1 MATTTTTIKRTKF
14 KLTTEQLLDMFY
26 WLKLMRAFDLRLSIL
41 VKQGKV
47 RSGVYTGIGQEAIIV
62 GTCFALRKEDF
73 ICPLHR
79 DLGSFLMKGV
89 EPRAMMSQMF
99 GKATGLSK
107 GRDSAL
113 HSGVSELGIFGNTS
127 MLGANLPVAA
137 GLGLTFKM
145 EKTDNVVV
153 AYFGE
158 GASNTGDFHEALNF
172 AGVQRLPIVFVCE
185 NNLYAYSVPVEK
197 SMAIDDVADRAE
209 SYGFD
214 GVSINGNDVLAV
226 YQSTQGALARARNGE
241 GPTLIEC
248 KTYRWHGH
256 SEHDKAFYRTDE
268 ELAMWKSRDPIPTFT
283 TYLQAGNISERGEA
297 EGNRRPRG
305 GDDRR
310 CRGICDERAGPRVP
324 RTRSRISMPKE
335 LTYLEAIREA
345 LAEEMRRDPKVF
357 VLGEDVG
364 EYGGAFGVTQGLF
377 QEFGESRVID
387 TPISESAIVGISI
400 GASLRGYRPVAEM
413 QFADF
418 ISCGFDQ
425 IVNQAAT
432 LRYRYGGRAS
442 VPIVVRAPS
451 GGNVG
456 GGLYHSQN
464 PEAWFIH
471 RPGLK
476 VVAPS
481 TPFDA
486 KGLLKAAIRD
496 DNPVVYFEHKYLYR
510 RAKGA
515 VPEGDEIVPIGV
527 AATRREGDDITLLT
541 YGAMVQPSLEA
552 ADRLSKDG
560 VEVEVIDLR
569 TLLPFDKDAILRS
582 VEKTNRA
589 MIVHED
595 VKTLGI
601 GAELSAVIMEE
612 RFDALDAPVMR
623 VTYPDTHCPFSNVLE
638 AFNLPDADKI
648 TAALRKLAEY

>member
-1 MATTTTTIKRTKF
+1 
-14 KLTTEQLLDMFY
+14 
-26 WLKLMRAFDLRLSIL
+26 
-41 VKQGKV
+41 
-47 RSGVYTGIGQEAIIV
+47 
-62 GTCFALRKEDF
+62 
-73 ICPLHR
+73 
-79 DLGSFLMKGV
+79 
-89 EPRAMMSQMF
+89 
-99 GKATGLSK
+99 
-107 GRDSAL
+107 
-113 HSGVSELGIFGNTS
+113 
-127 MLGANLPVAA
+127 
-137 GLGLTFKM
+137 
-145 EKTDNVVV
+145 
-153 AYFGE
+153 
-158 GASNTGDFHEALNF
+158 
-172 AGVQRLPIVFVCE
+172 
-185 NNLYAYSVPVEK
+185 
-197 SMAIDDVADRAE
+197 
-209 SYGFD
+209 
-214 GVSINGNDVLAV
+214 
-226 YQSTQGALARARNGE
+226 
-241 GPTLIEC
+241 
-248 KTYRWHGH
+248 
-256 SEHDKAFYRTDE
+256 
-268 ELAMWKSRDPIPTFT
+268 
-283 TYLQAGNISERGEA
+283 
-297 EGNRRPRG
+297 
-305 GDDRR
+305 
-310 CRGICDERAGPRVP
+310 
-324 RTRSRISMPKE
+324 MPKE

-481 TPFDA
+481 TSFDA

-496 DNPVVYFEHKYLYR
+496 DNPVIYFEHKYLYR
-510 RAKGA
+510 RAKGT
-515 VPEGDEIVPIGV
+515 VPEGDDIVPIGV

-589 MIVHED
+589 MVVHED